1 MGAKTC
7 LTESADTGATTLQ
20 ETMCVAFLNKI
31 SHPHPSGWSRICFVT
46 GQGSVSSA
54 HAETP
59 RAPAHEE
66 ESGTISCPKRFAP
79 RAMGPVQKRLGP
91 HAETPGKSTIYNWP
105 TPPATIKEAPKLLS
119 QRQEDGEGK
128 QVFRKCR

>member
-1 MGAKTC
+1 MT
-7 LTESADTGATTLQ
+7 
-20 ETMCVAFLNKI
+20 
-31 SHPHPSGWSRICFVT
+31 SHDG
-46 GQGSVSSA
+46 A

-79 RAMGPVQKRLGP
+79 RAMWPMPTHAQKDSHLAHISLKKDSCPKRFAPRAMGPVQKRLGA

-105 TPPATIKEAPKLLS
+105 APPSTIKEAPKLLS

>member
-1 MGAKTC
+1 MT
-7 LTESADTGATTLQ
+7 
-20 ETMCVAFLNKI
+20 
-31 SHPHPSGWSRICFVT
+31 SHDG
-46 GQGSVSSA
+46 A

-79 RAMGPVQKRLGP
+79 RATWPVQKRLGA

-105 TPPATIKEAPKLLS
+105 APPSTIKEAPKLLS

-128 QVFRKCR
+128 EPAGSGATQQPHLRATSRTLPPRRRPTISESMERSV